1 MIYKA
6 ISFPEIQEYM
16 ELEWFDNEA
25 ISINDDLGVSLYG
38 YSAYM
43 IPINRLDIDIKCDTN
58 NIL

>member
-25 ISINDDLGVSLYG
+25 IPINDDLGVSLVTYWR
-38 YSAYM
+38 SF
-43 IPINRLDIDIKCDTN
+43 
-58 NIL
+58 